1 MRNHL
6 KFSGILTTLVL
17 MLSACPAEQSDRTTD
32 PNDVD
37 TTRQEETTT
46 TNRMQTQFD
55 ADSAAFLGQAQQGSM
70 TEIELGQLAQ
80 KKSTNAEILHFA
92 NQLIEDHSKA
102 NQEVGDLAAVK
113 HAVLPNAITAE
124 QQSTYNRLQN
134 LSGSTFDRE
143 FIQANLKAHRDTIAA
158 FQRQAT
164 GSPDMDVRTLAN
176 KMLPTLQMH
185 LQMATDIDANMK

>member
-1 MRNHL
+1 MRNLL
-6 KFSGILTTLVL
+6 KISGLLTGLVL

-37 TTRQEETTT
+37 TTRQETTT
-46 TNRMQTQFD
+46 TNRMQTKLD

-70 TEIELGQLAQ
+70 TEIELGQLALA
-80 KKSTNAEILHFA
+80 KSANAEIQTFA

-102 NQEVGDLAAVK
+102 SQEVGDLAVVK

-134 LSGSTFDRE
+134 LSGATFDKE
-143 FIQANLKAHRDTIAA
+143 FIQANLKAHKDTIAA
-158 FQRQAT
+158 FQRQAS

-176 KMLPTLQMH
+176 KTLPTLHMH
-185 LQMATDIDANMK
+185 LQMATDIAANMK